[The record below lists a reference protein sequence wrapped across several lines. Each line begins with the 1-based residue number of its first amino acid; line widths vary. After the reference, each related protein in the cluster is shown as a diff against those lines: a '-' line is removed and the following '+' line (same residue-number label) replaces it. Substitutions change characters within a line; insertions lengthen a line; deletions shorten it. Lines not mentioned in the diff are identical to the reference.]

1 MGLIKQAHVRG
12 MNHTLI
18 ANGILSYATAKMAED
33 VADAVADNMDEEE
46 MPEETPEDGLTEEQ
60 AASIIDQLAAVAEAI
75 SEKTGG
81 AKDAGLN
88 KIAASVSLRDAAYAH
103 AHFLVKR
110 AMEEGTTNPGEGS
123 PAPELTGTEA
133 QVDAVNNP
141 STAVV
146 VPQGTS
152 AIDTTPGIV
161 GHAEPAPAQPGTS
174 ASPAPDS
181 MADIK
186 AASELIKALKKLSE
200 DGTLPS
206 DGGRLD
212 LNTNSN
218 ITTPVVSQGTTNSTT
233 PTEPIPQKP
242 HPATAEAGLNTTG
255 SAPADVAKVAA
266 FLNTPEGAEFYRQL
280 QAKSRVSS
288 ILNR

>member
-1 MGLIKQAHVRG
+1 

>member
-1 MGLIKQAHVRG
+1 MGLFKQAHVRG
-12 MNHTLI
+12 INHALI
-18 ANGILSYATAKMAED
+18 ANGILEFPNAKIAED
-33 VADAVADNMDEEE
+33 VADAVADNYPEEE
-46 MPEETPEDGLTEEQ
+46 IPEESPEDGLSEEQ
-60 AASIIDQLAAVAEAI
+60 AADIIDQLAEVAAAI
-75 SEKTGG
+75 TEKTGG
-81 AKDAGLN
+81 VKDPGVN
-88 KIAASVSLRDAAYAH
+88 KIAAEVSLQDAAYAH
-103 AHFLVKR
+103 AQFLVKR

-123 PAPELTGTEA
+123 VTPELTGAEA

-146 VPQGTS
+146 VPQGS
-152 AIDTTPGIV
+152 SSIDTTPGIV
-161 GHAEPAPAQPGTS
+161 GHAEPAAQQPGAS

-186 AASELIKALKKLSE
+186 AASELIRVLKKLSE

-206 DGGRLD
+206 GGDRMD
-212 LNTNSN
+212 LNTNAV
-218 ITTPVVSQGTTNSTT
+218 IPTPVVAQGTTNAET
-233 PTEPIPQKP
+233 PAEPVPQKD

-266 FLNTPEGAEFYRQL
+266 FLQTPEGAAFYRKLHVQG
-280 QAKSRVSS
+280 

>member
-1 MGLIKQAHVRG
+1 MGLVKQAHVRG